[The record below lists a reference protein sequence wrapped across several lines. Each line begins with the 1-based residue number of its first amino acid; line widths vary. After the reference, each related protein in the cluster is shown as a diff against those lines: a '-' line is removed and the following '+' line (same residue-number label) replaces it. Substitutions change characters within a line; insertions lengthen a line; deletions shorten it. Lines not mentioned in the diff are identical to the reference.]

1 VVVASGSSLHAK
13 TFAVDGARLFVGSF
27 NFDPRS
33 VALNTE
39 LGFLVESP
47 AMAQGLHD
55 AMEDG
60 VAARAYRVRLGETGR
75 LEWVEKTEGGEAV
88 HLTEPG
94 TRWHQRALVG
104 MLALLPFEWLL

>member
-1 VVVASGSSLHAK
+1 M
-13 TFAVDGARLFVGSF
+13 DGKRLFVGSF

-47 AMAQGLHD
+47 TMAQGLHD
-55 AMEDG
+55 AMAGG
-60 VAARAYRVRLGETGR
+60 VAARAYRVRLTESGR
-75 LEWVEKTEGGEAV
+75 LQWVEKTEAGETV

-104 MLALLPFEWLL
+104 LLALLPFEWLL